1 LNFKIV
7 RRARVKPCAAQSAIG
22 GAPPSPPLRARG
34 EAAWDA
40 RPVKFSNSGAENQM
54 PKSKTVF
61 VVDDSASL
69 RQRLVEMLSAVDGL
83 EVVGEAQN
91 ACEAVSAI
99 HSLRPEVVIL
109 DIQMPDG
116 TGLGV
121 LREVK
126 RDYPGTVVIM
136 LTDHAEAQYQKRCL
150 ELKADY
156 FLSKSADWKLL
167 IEIGEQLAGTRDTVP
182 MAMIKC
188 T

>member
-1 LNFKIV
+1 
-7 RRARVKPCAAQSAIG
+7 
-22 GAPPSPPLRARG
+22 
-34 EAAWDA
+34 
-40 RPVKFSNSGAENQM
+40 M

-83 EVVGEAQN
+83 EVVGEAQS
-91 ACEAVSAI
+91 AREAVAAI
-99 HSLRPEVVIL
+99 HTLRPEVVIL